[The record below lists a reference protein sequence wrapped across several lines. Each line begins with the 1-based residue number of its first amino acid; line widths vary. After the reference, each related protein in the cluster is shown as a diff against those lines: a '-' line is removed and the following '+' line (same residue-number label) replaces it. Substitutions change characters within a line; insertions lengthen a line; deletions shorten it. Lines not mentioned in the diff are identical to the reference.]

1 MISVTHTGEPPQLN
15 TGEMPPQLNTGATLL
30 AIARSAI
37 RRQLGVNADAPES
50 DEWLRE
56 PGACF
61 ITLKQGEQLRGC
73 IGSLKA
79 HRPLLEDVKA
89 NALAAAFRDPRFKPL
104 EAAELDTTRMEVS
117 LLSPL
122 EPMKF
127 ESEQDA
133 LSQLRPGVDGIV
145 FEYGYHQST
154 FLPQVWEDLPDPA
167 EFMAHLKQK
176 AGLPPD
182 FWDKQV
188 KLARYTVSKF
198 SE

>member
-1 MISVTHTGEPPQLN
+1 MTLTSHI
-15 TGEMPPQLNTGATLL
+15 GEMAPHSNAGATLL
-30 AIARSAI
+30 AIARAAI
-37 RRQLGVNADAPES
+37 ARQLGRSAEAPENA
-50 DEWLRE
+50 EWLRD

-104 EAAELDTTRMEVS
+104 AAPELDSTRVEVS

-127 ESEQDA
+127 ESEHDA

-154 FLPQVWEDLPDPA
+154 FLPQVWEDLPEPA

-182 FWDKQV
+182 FWDKEV

-198 SE
+198 NE